1 MMGVPGQ
8 RQRASPS
15 LALRAGR
22 AAESWLRSQVTP
34 AKRVPGDADWLAI
47 LRAALLLWATGS
59 SEASPRGPWGHDRE
73 SLSLRG
79 PTSLSGSRQ
88 PGNGAHVRLGSCP
101 PAPGRARGSHVPGPR
116 PAGVAGASCGLRHP
130 AN

>member
-15 LALRAGR
+15 LAPRAGR
-22 AAESWLRSQVTP
+22 AAESWPRSEVTP
-34 AKRVPGDADWLAI
+34 SKRVPGDADLAI
-47 LRAALLLWATGS
+47 LGAALLLCATGS
-59 SEASPRGPWGHDRE
+59 REVSPRGPWSHDRE

-79 PTSLSGSRQ
+79 LTSLSGSRQ
-88 PGNGAHVRLGSCP
+88 RGNGAHVRLGSCP

-116 PAGVAGASCGLRHP
+116 PAGAAGASCGLRHP